1 MPNPR
6 LLLLRGGTV
15 ISMDGPDGV
24 LPVGD
29 WGAMHRSGIRAGG
42 TALVLGGGADRVLD
56 PMSLLLSEGSY
67 TAGNAYGE
75 SVYPAVIA
83 ALGHGSL
90 GPEKMITKRVA
101 LDDAVKEAFGALLD
115 PAGAA
120 HQVKVLVHP

>member
-6 LLLLRGGTV
+6 PLLLRGG
-15 ISMDGPDGV
+15 
-24 LPVGD
+24 PVGLAVLLALRAA
-29 WGAMHRSGIRAGG
+29 GAGYIAVSQPAGARAEP
-42 TALVLGGGADRVLD
+42 AEQFGADRVLD
-56 PMSLLLSEGSY
+56 PMSLLLGEGSY

-75 SVYPAVIA
+75 SVCPAVIA

-90 GPEKMITKRVA
+90 RPEKMITKWVA